1 MIYEDEAG
9 AFRRTVRRAAQYTDW
24 FEEGWAREWA
34 MRTAADVLA
43 AAGEQDLADD
53 VLAQLQA
60 VRRRAAEQG
69 RAAFHAAA
77 QARAEAAPPAA

>member
-1 MIYEDEAG
+1 
-9 AFRRTVRRAAQYTDW
+9 
-24 FEEGWAREWA
+24 